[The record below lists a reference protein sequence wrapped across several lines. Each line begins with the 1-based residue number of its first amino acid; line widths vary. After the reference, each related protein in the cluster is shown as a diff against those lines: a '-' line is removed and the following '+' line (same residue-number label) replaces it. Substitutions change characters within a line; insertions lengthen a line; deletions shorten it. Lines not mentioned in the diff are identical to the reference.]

1 MDTFCSCLDWMLVIG
16 CCLSF
21 AFSYA
26 DPLSGRLMRCML
38 CVKQR
43 LIQGPTKVTMRINQM
58 HQGKVALA
66 TFFMPTTAEI
76 LERVQPKAMVKNKM
90 KSMGRRPR
98 KTTTQNTRE
107 DPTKGKKG
115 ESREGVPAIYSWH
128 DRYAVV

>member
-43 LIQGPTKVTMRINQM
+43 LIQGPTKVMVQINQM

-66 TFFMPTTAEI
+66 TFFTPTTAENPT
-76 LERVQPKAMVKNKM
+76 E
-90 KSMGRRPR
+90 G
-98 KTTTQNTRE
+98 
-107 DPTKGKKG
+107 PTKSNGKKQDEKYG
-115 ESREGVPAIYSWH
+115 KASPQNNYSKYQRGS
-128 DRYAVV
+128 DQG